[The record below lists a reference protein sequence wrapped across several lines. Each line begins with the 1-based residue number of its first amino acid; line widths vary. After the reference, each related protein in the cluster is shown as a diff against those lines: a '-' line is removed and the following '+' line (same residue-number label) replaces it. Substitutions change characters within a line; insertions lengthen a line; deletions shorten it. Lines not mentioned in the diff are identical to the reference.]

1 MGHPKIIFGVLFSVK
16 KAESL
21 LTLLPGY
28 DAFSVQS
35 GNIIGLPASISR
47 EDLEDAVR
55 DHS

>member
-1 MGHPKIIFGVLFSVK
+1 MWHPKITFGVLLSVK

-35 GNIIGLPASISR
+35 GNIIGQPASISS
-47 EDLEDAVR
+47 EDLEDAVK
-55 DHS
+55 DPS